1 MSWFVSKF
9 NIDEL
14 IIEWKLLFFP
24 LSLFIIF
31 YRTKNISS
39 KTMQIFSIQYPIQY
53 WNNITSFYLSEK
65 KTCLL
70 MPLWFTH
77 YTLHA
82 YYLPWKTPR
91 GHYYFNIITF
101 HFNIIITTVSILL
114 VYILHSSHFIRYL
127 HQHFS
132 NKFFFLSTFFFCN
145 ICLLFSVLYLQSNG
159 MSQVTQR
166 DGFVFEFF
174 FFCCSMDEFF
184 FLSMPFRE
192 LINEKLLKYSSDR
205 NEYE

>member
-1 MSWFVSKF
+1 MSWFVSKS

-132 NKFFFLSTFFFCN
+132 NKFFFYQHFFFCN
-145 ICLLFSVLYLQSNG
+145 ICLLFSVLYYSLMGCHKSHREMDLCLNF
-159 MSQVTQR
+159 S
-166 DGFVFEFF
+166 FF
-174 FFCCSMDEFF
+174 AVQWMNFF

-205 NEYE
+205 N